1 MVLDPIS
8 VEFIL
13 GILQIF
19 QPNPVL
25 LQVYILRIIIR
36 LKKLDGKVG
45 GGPNQT

>member
-25 LQVYILRIIIR
+25 LHVYIHIIR